1 MKNKTSTHPVI
12 KKRLKIYNN
21 IKNKIDIYQDFDVV
35 FNTQIKSNSLKKLK
49 LATINYVT
57 KCLELQFK
65 KKFKRKKNFL
75 FSYKNEIYNLS
86 NVTPNGVVR
95 PKKESVKEYFKI
107 QSALKKILR
116 ENGMLKHINFI
127 EFPEVRIVK
136 PMHEKYPS
144 NRPFATSKPHSD
156 AWAGHPADG
165 RTNIF
170 IDGDETNTLIYYLPI
185 NPKKSILTK
194 KKNYNQK
201 IKTFDGT
208 KRLTHMKQGLFY
220 YFDMLCV
227 HHTRNENCK
236 PRMSID
242 FGVSFSSKLSRFN
255 KNKLSKRYKINF
267 INKKDWT
274 FIGYNKK
281 FGKNLESFFTKII

>member
-1 MKNKTSTHPVI
+1 MKNKTSIHPVI
-12 KKRLKIYNN
+12 KKRLKIYDKIKKDIN
-21 IKNKIDIYQDFDVV
+21 INQDFDVV
-35 FNTQIKSNSLKKLK
+35 FNAKIKPATLKKLK
-49 LATINYVT
+49 LVTIEYVL
-57 KCLELQFK
+57 KCMELEFK
-65 KKFKRKKNFL
+65 KKFKRKNNFL
-75 FSYKNEIYNLS
+75 FSYKNEIYKLS

-95 PKKESVKEYFKI
+95 PKKENIKEYFKI
-107 QSALKKILR
+107 QSTLKKILK
-116 ENGMLKHINFI
+116 ENGMFKHLNFV

-170 IDGDETNTLIYYLPI
+170 IDGDVNNTLIYYLPI
-185 NPKKSILTK
+185 NPKPSILTK

-208 KRLTHMKQGLFY
+208 KRLTQMKNGLFY

-227 HHTRNENCK
+227 HHTKNEKCK

-242 FGVSFSSKLSRFN
+242 FGVTFDSKLSRFN

-274 FIGYNKK
+274 LNGYNKK
-281 FGKNLESFFTKII
+281 FGKNLESFYSIIK

>member
-1 MKNKTSTHPVI
+1 MKNI
-12 KKRLKIYNN
+12 LQ
-21 IKNKIDIYQDFDVV
+21 ID
-35 FNTQIKSNSLKKLK
+35 L
-49 LATINYVT
+49 
-57 KCLELQFK
+57 C
-65 KKFKRKKNFL
+65 
-75 FSYKNEIYNLS
+75 
-86 NVTPNGVVR
+86 
-95 PKKESVKEYFKI
+95 
-107 QSALKKILR
+107 
-116 ENGMLKHINFI
+116 
-127 EFPEVRIVK
+127 
-136 PMHEKYPS
+136 
-144 NRPFATSKPHSD
+144 TSKPHSD

-274 FIGYNKK
+274 YYNKK